1 MPSPWN
7 GSPQIKW
14 FGHLCFRP
22 ISTEN
27 CTAAQFSQQEL
38 VYCDAGWVGK
48 RDVIEST
55 ATLEFGMLCDDDWK
69 KPFAQS
75 LYMAGM
81 LVGSFVFGT
90 LADFIGRR
98 ATLVVTCL
106 LLASSGSICALL
118 PSSSQ
123 MYSAFATL
131 RFLMGMGH
139 VGTFM
144 QSFTLS
150 VEYVGPERR
159 TLCGCFIEVAFALGN
174 GYNVQKKIMPV
185 LPDLL

>member
-1 MPSPWN
+1 
-7 GSPQIKW
+7 
-14 FGHLCFRP
+14 
-22 ISTEN
+22 
-27 CTAAQFSQQEL
+27 
-38 VYCDAGWVGK
+38 
-48 RDVIEST
+48 
-55 ATLEFGMLCDDDWK
+55 
-69 KPFAQS
+69 
-75 LYMAGM
+75 M

-90 LADFIGRR
+90 MADFIGRR
-98 ATLVVTCL
+98 ATLVVTSL

-150 VEYVGPERR
+150 VEYVGPADKR
-159 TLCGCFIEVAFALGN
+159 TLCGCLIEVAFAVGTVFTTDWTFKACQVRL
-174 GYNVQKKIMPV
+174 
-185 LPDLL
+185 D

>member
-1 MPSPWN
+1 MQYFFLN
-7 GSPQIKW
+7 YALIFNLIYTCNLILHK
-14 FGHLCFRP
+14 
-22 ISTEN
+22 
-27 CTAAQFSQQEL
+27 
-38 VYCDAGWVGK
+38 
-48 RDVIEST
+48 
-55 ATLEFGMLCDDDWK
+55 
-69 KPFAQS
+69 S

-90 LADFIGRR
+90 MADFIGRR

-150 VEYVGPERR
+150 VEYVGPADKR
-159 TLCGCFIEVAFALGN
+159 TLCGCLIEVAFAAGKSGTHSYDDATAALPILNYIAASLYLLPWWPLGKSV
-174 GYNVQKKIMPV
+174 YIYHY
-185 LPDLL
+185 